1 MIFVECFIGLAIAF
15 IGGLFADWART
26 CISNTTMNICFTLVG
41 IMISAL
47 GWAMLFF
54 R

>member
-15 IGGLFADWART
+15 LGGLFAYWARI
-26 CISNTTMNICFTLVG
+26 CISDITMNICFTLVG
-41 IMISAL
+41 IMVSVL
-47 GWAMLFF
+47 GWTMLFF